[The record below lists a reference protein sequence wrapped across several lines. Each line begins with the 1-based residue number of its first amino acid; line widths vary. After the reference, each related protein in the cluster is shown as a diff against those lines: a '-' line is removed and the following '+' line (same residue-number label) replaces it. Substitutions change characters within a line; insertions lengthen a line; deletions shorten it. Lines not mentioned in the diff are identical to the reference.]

1 VRSESDLSR
10 MKLRGVG
17 VSRLAFTSLSSPTG
31 RTRDT
36 AVSGASRSLSS
47 VHATSL
53 SVRVAGVTRLRSGGG
68 RGGGDGRTGGN
79 VLRTGVGVVQVT
91 VVLLRVGIGRSG
103 GDGVVL
109 AAVAGKGVLRS
120 DGAGDAL
127 VRVRVRVRVSGGGG
141 ASVRVRDRGTA
152 VDVAVVVTG
161 DGRVRRSG
169 VVEGVRDDD
178 GVFAR
183 SVRVVVE
190 AAVVGTGGSFSL
202 ERLVVFG
209 RRKRLAC

>member
-1 VRSESDLSR
+1 
-10 MKLRGVG
+10 
-17 VSRLAFTSLSSPTG
+17 
-31 RTRDT
+31 
-36 AVSGASRSLSS
+36 
-47 VHATSL
+47 
-53 SVRVAGVTRLRSGGG
+53 
-68 RGGGDGRTGGN
+68 